1 MSTRGEKERQKAQ
14 QEKFQAILSNLLK
27 DEDNKYCVDCDAK
40 GPRWASWNLGVFLCI
55 RCAGIHRNLG
65 VHISKVKSVNL
76 DTWTPEQ
83 IAMMMEVG
91 NSRARAAYE
100 ANLPDN
106 YRRPQANSPL
116 ESFIRAKYEQKKYLA
131 KEWVPPTPV
140 ISKELLDDDKDKR
153 KSKPKP
159 TTTTP
164 LTLSAGPVH
173 KSATAPGNL
182 NEVGASPATK
192 ASSSQKSDATHISLP
207 TQPAA
212 AHSSADLIGLVFQP
226 SPTFAPVEAPSAPVV
241 KPSNSLLDDFMGG
254 GVTTSLPSS
263 QPQITQASQ
272 NGLEESLFGE
282 MGSTDT
288 KPKGSTKDSIMALF
302 GGQSQQQQQQQQQF
316 GVPAVSAS
324 QLSAPFD
331 VVGGVFSTAGYNYM
345 APYPPQ
351 MAYNFADTGG
361 MYMPPQQ
368 PAGMAMYGMPQ
379 HAQMPAQQVMYG
391 GQMGMMGGMPAG
403 GHMGMMGMQQQPMG
417 MQGQV
422 GMRPMAPPMYGQQ
435 PQHMPQMN
443 FNQMQN
449 QMAGMSLGGSQPQ
462 MGGMGWAGNQNA
474 AGGHTLS
481 TNLWQ

>member
-212 AHSSADLIGLVFQP
+212 AHSSADLIGL
-226 SPTFAPVEAPSAPVV
+226 EAPSAPVV

-316 GVPAVSAS
+316 GVP
-324 QLSAPFD
+324 
-331 VVGGVFSTAGYNYM
+331 
-345 APYPPQ
+345 
-351 MAYNFADTGG
+351 GG